1 MEHGPKIIEFPWFPS
16 APGGK
21 TLRQHLV
28 WQPRGF
34 LRGVGCNGCN
44 LVFLPWCE
52 IHGKLGIYSE
62 YLWRLY
68 IYIISIYKSA
78 YMSFLGGPPAQTQGF
93 WEHCEIRGPGNL
105 EPWFEQTS
113 FYHSLGAWSNFSS
126 RCSSVISV
134 VKSRTE
140 IAFGYVGFNMWLAQ

>member
-1 MEHGPKIIEFPWFPS
+1 MVQKSSSSHDFPQPQVVKRCVNIWFGS
-16 APGGK
+16 QEVSCAE
-21 TLRQHLV
+21 LV
-28 WQPRGF
+28 VMVVILFFFHDVKSTGNWESI
-34 LRGVGCNGCN
+34 LN
-44 LVFLPWCE
+44 
-52 IHGKLGIYSE
+52 IYDG
-62 YLWRLY
+62 Y

-105 EPWFEQTS
+105 EPWFERTS